1 MAYNVERGMDIL
13 ILTRPEGQT
22 KQWITILSK
31 FWAGQKFRRDKRK
44 SWRAMVVKG
53 HCTYKKQNVL

>member
-1 MAYNVERGMDIL
+1 MDIL

-31 FWAGQKFRRDKRK
+31 FWAGKKFRRDKRK